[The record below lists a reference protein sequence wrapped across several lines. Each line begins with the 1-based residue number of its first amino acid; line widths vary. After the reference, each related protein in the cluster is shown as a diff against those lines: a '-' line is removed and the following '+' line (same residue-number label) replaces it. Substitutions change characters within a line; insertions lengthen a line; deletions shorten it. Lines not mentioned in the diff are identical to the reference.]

1 MHRIFRNDVSIR
13 YVDNGSKL
21 SQTDINARTSGGLLG
36 FWINYGASLHISG
49 QAGMQWRVPVS
60 IQLPLV
66 GVLFIGVLFLPE
78 TPRWLI
84 RKDKIEQ
91 AENTLSWI
99 RKLPVQH
106 EYLKNELKGI
116 HAELRQELQETGAAN
131 PSTRAYLQ
139 NLWQECIRL
148 DMLRRISVGV
158 ITQLIGQL
166 SGINGISK
174 SHRFR

>member
-1 MHRIFRNDVSIR
+1 MTNVLTHNI
-13 YVDNGSKL
+13 
-21 SQTDINARTSGGLLG
+21 GGLLG

-49 QAGMQWRVPVS
+49 QNEMQWRVPVS

-66 GVLFIGVLFLPE
+66 GILFIGVVFLPE

-84 RKDKIEQ
+84 KKDQVEQ
-91 AENTLSWI
+91 AEKTLSWI
-99 RKLPVQH
+99 RKLPSQH
-106 EYLKNELKGI
+106 DYLQNELRGI
-116 HAELRQELQETGAAN
+116 HAELRTELRQMGTAN
-131 PSTRAYLQ
+131 ILTREYLRD
-139 NLWQECIRL
+139 LFQECIRP

-174 SHRFR
+174 SPPNYNLSQFLSNGGKWGLNVSCC